1 MKKAK
6 RLLTFLLTAFMIFA
20 LLPRPALAAA
30 VTRLEA
36 ENAITSGSAKVATG
50 QAGASDGSVVGY
62 FNSDTAASVT
72 FADLQEAAGVVIGYS
87 SVYTG
92 TISVYVNN
100 THIRDAAVT
109 STGGWTGA
117 EQFKTIAL
125 DIGIKSGDDLK
136 LQCDPG
142 DVALNVDYL
151 DYSPFTPIPA
161 DGAITADGTYKL
173 SAYGGDKAITI
184 MAGRTV
190 TLTGGG
196 TTFTKSGINC
206 GTGVNLTLNNVTINH
221 NSCALSF
228 TGAGN
233 TLTLVG
239 ASSLQSGYEQP
250 GVKVEGATELT
261 IRGNGSLSAYG
272 GKYSAGIGSLGSG
285 GVITIDGGTVT
296 ATGGEYGAGIGGG
309 SLGSGGVITIDGGTV
324 TATGGENGAGIGGG
338 YRGSGGKITIKKGKV
353 TANDGSFA
361 AGIGG
366 GGSGGGGTITITG
379 GEVTATS
386 GSNSGGAGIGGGG
399 GSVGG
404 NGGTITISGGKV
416 TATGGGYGG
425 AGIGGGRGRG
435 GGTITISGGTV
446 KATSIAQGSGIG
458 GGGGGATAVAGD
470 GNIIRISGG
479 SVNAIAGSGID
490 KIGGGGGAGATPS
503 DALKNGDGVEV
514 YLTAIRLVGGDT
526 GNTAIASLV
535 PGLDGYDLKDV
546 FSDSSGKLYLYLP
559 QGTQITE
566 VNAAG
571 ILFAGNAVTASPP
584 TEHIFECDLS
594 PDERITNDLNH
605 LVWEAIKGSNSEQ
618 ADVKVALNL
627 PKAGENGTTIAW
639 SASPAGIIN
648 TDTGTIT
655 RPLDSAQGVSLSA
668 TVSYAGGTAKTKTFN
683 LTVPKHT
690 GRFEAEDA
698 VIVSGSIFSGAEAAG
713 ASEGKQ
719 VGNLSVKGI
728 SSVEWSSLP
737 ASSSVEIRYAS
748 QNNGTISI
756 YKNGTHVTD
765 ASFTASGGWY
775 GEGRFASLWLSL
787 EIAAGDSI
795 TVRYDDG
802 DAVLN
807 LDYMECYISSFENA
821 SISPASGTFDKTHPA
836 DVTTTIQWNDAAAVK
851 DVKAGTASIGAANY
865 NVSGNTLTV
874 NKGYLATLPMGEKV
888 LTVEFQRGASATLAV
903 NITKSWGT
911 TIAADGTYNLSDYG
925 SNSTT
930 KINTGLTVT
939 LEGAAATYT
948 NVTFYCEAGVK
959 LTINNVNI
967 DNSACHQVYALSFTG
982 EGSTLTLVGTNTLK
996 GGAREPGLKVEG
1008 TTQLTIRGSGS
1019 LTSTGGEFSAGI
1031 GGAINCAGGIL
1042 TIDGGTVTAIGGS
1055 SASGIGGGHNCGG
1068 GTTTINGGTVTA
1080 SGGQYGAG
1088 IGGGNT
1094 GAGGNTIINGGTVT
1108 AAGGLGSAGIGGGY
1122 NAVGGSTVTINGG
1135 TVKATGGSL
1144 GAGIGGGG
1152 SNVVGNVPGTGTV
1165 TISGG
1170 TIDAKGGGS
1179 GAGIG
1184 GGGANGTSAGGEGV
1198 VTITGGTITAIGGGA
1213 GIGGG
1218 NTLGSAF
1225 YSGGAGVVTITGGS
1239 VNAASTGGAA
1249 NIGGGKGS
1257 SGSTLKNSTGADVY
1271 LTSIQLSD
1279 SGANNAA
1286 VSWLTTDLADYEYGL
1301 NDVSSDSLG
1310 KLYLY
1315 LPQGTVT
1322 TKVGISNGN
1331 TFSGN
1336 ATTTAT
1342 SATFEFLL
1350 SVLTPDVRIEAD
1362 LALLDWNAIKGGN
1375 SAENDVK
1382 TALNLPKTGANS
1394 TDISWSASPAG
1405 IINADTGA
1413 VTRQLA
1419 DKTVAL
1425 TATVSYTGAAAKTKT
1440 FNLTVPA
1447 TTGKFEAE
1455 DAVTNARIYGDVQAV
1470 GASGGKQVGS
1480 ISTVGRYVQWNNL
1493 PASPMLEIR
1502 YASPNDGTISI
1513 YKNGAHIQDVTFAS
1527 TGDWYGE
1534 GCFGSLWLPLEIA
1547 SGNSLKVQYDTGDA
1561 ILNLDYLACYASLI
1575 KGAVISPASGTFDLN
1590 PAHQVDVATTV
1601 QWNDATS
1608 VTDVKLSGTTIGA
1621 ENYSVNEN
1629 TLSIKKEYLA
1639 AKSIGPLALTIIF
1652 DKGAS
1657 VTLTITVTDT
1667 TPKPTVSA
1675 SLSPAEAV
1683 FDLDDPGDV
1692 ATAIT
1697 WNDAKT
1703 VTGVVYGSDSLV
1715 ESTDFTVDE
1724 ATLTITEEFLSGLS
1738 LSDGDTVELVIS
1750 FDKGESATL
1759 TVEAQQDY
1767 VPGTDATL
1775 SGLTVGGSTVS
1786 GFAADT
1792 YSYNVEL
1799 PHGTLP
1805 ESVAATVGATVN
1817 DPKAAVSITQAV
1829 ELPGSATVVVTA
1841 EDGETKLTYTVNFTL
1856 GEAPAGT
1863 YSVTYDANGGSGGAP
1878 AESDKA
1884 AGATFAAADNTFT
1897 PPSGKKFKYWYTN
1910 PLGTGGAAYAKDTPD
1925 ATVTMPAHDLI
1936 LYAIWED
1943 ESTEVKRCY
1952 LEVKTLAGGTVK
1964 LNDDPTPLLA
1974 VYSEQYRMGTSI
1986 RLEAAASSGYTFV
1999 YWLNVENS
2007 SIISTSPVY
2016 EIIMGSGINVTAVFS
2031 KVPAAED
2038 TWYTVTF
2045 KDKSGKILQSTN
2057 VAKNESVTPPSA
2069 PPLFGYSFS
2078 HWSHPS
2084 GNVTSNMVITAVY
2097 VREAGTYTVAVTDG
2111 TLSTGGTEGSYK
2123 FDMPVRVVAGVA
2135 PDGQKFSHWEQDGK
2149 KVSTKPEF
2157 TFFAP
2162 MKNTS
2167 FAAVFVDNGTVLD
2180 NKPFITLSNDVMV
2193 NGTNGTIMFTAIK
2206 DLPVG
2211 YTLVESGVL
2220 LLISTTPVT
2229 ELTVDT
2235 PNVILGKILDTS
2247 TGQFYIMKSNV
2258 GAGGTWYGRAYLIC
2272 KDSEGNTLT
2281 VYSDNIENGTR

>member
-6 RLLTFLLTAFMIFA
+6 RLLTLLLTAFMIFA
-20 LLPRPALAAA
+20 MLPPMATAAG

-36 ENAITSGSAKVATG
+36 ENAITSGGAGVADG
-50 QAGASDGSVVGY
+50 QAGASGGKVVGY
-62 FNSDTAASVT
+62 FNSTADSVT
-72 FADLQEAAGVVIGYS
+72 FAGLQEAAGVVIGYS

-92 TISVYVNN
+92 TISIYLNN
-100 THIRDAAVT
+100 THVRDAAFT

-117 EQFKTIAL
+117 EHFKTIVL
-125 DIGIKSGDDLK
+125 DIDIKSGDNLK
-136 LQCDPG
+136 IQRDSG

-161 DGAITADGTYKL
+161 DGAITADGTYNL
-173 SAYGGDKAITI
+173 SAYSGDKAITI
-184 MAGRTV
+184 TAGRTV

-221 NSCALSF
+221 SSCALAF

-239 ASSLQSGYEQP
+239 ASSLRSGYEQP

-272 GKYSAGIGSLGSG
+272 GKFGAGIGSPGSGSPGSG

-470 GNIIRISGG
+470 GNIIKISGG
-479 SVNAIAGSGID
+479 SVNAIAGSDID

-503 DALKNGDGVEV
+503 DALENGDGVEV

-526 GNTAIASLV
+526 GNVAISSLATD
-535 PGLDGYDLKDV
+535 LDGYDLNDV

-559 QGTQITE
+559 QGTKITG

-571 ILFAGNAVTASPP
+571 IIFAGNAVTGSPP
-584 TEHIFECDLS
+584 TEHTFECDLP
-594 PDERITNDLNH
+594 PDERITTDLNH
-605 LVWEAIKGSNSEQ
+605 LVWDAIKGSNSEQ

-627 PKAGENGTTIAW
+627 PKTGENGTTIAW
-639 SASPAGIIN
+639 SASPTGIIN

-655 RPLDSAQGVSLSA
+655 RPLDSAKAVSLSA

-756 YKNGTHVTD
+756 YKNGTHVMD

-807 LDYMECYISSFENA
+807 LDYIECYISSFENA

-888 LTVEFQRGASATLAV
+888 LTVEFQRGASATLTV

-925 SNSTT
+925 SNSAT

-982 EGSTLTLVGTNTLK
+982 EGSTLTLAGTNTLK

-1094 GAGGNTIINGGTVT
+1094 GGGGNTIINGGTVT
-1108 AAGGLGSAGIGGGY
+1108 ATGGVGSAGIGGGY
-1122 NAVGGSTVTINGG
+1122 NAIGGSTVTINGG
-1135 TVKATGGSL
+1135 TVKASAGSL

-1152 SNVVGNVPGTGTV
+1152 SNVMGNVPGTGTV

-1170 TIDAKGGGS
+1170 TIEAKGGGS

-1198 VTITGGTITAIGGGA
+1198 VTITGGTITASGGGA

-1218 NTLGSAF
+1218 NNLGSSF

-1249 NIGGGKGS
+1249 SIGGGKGS
-1257 SGSTLKNSTGADVY
+1257 IGSTVKNAAGADVH
-1271 LTSIQLSD
+1271 LTTIQLSG
-1279 SGANNAA
+1279 SGADNAA
-1286 VSWLTTDLADYEYGL
+1286 VSWLTTNLAYTYGVK
-1301 NDVSSDSLG
+1301 NVSSDSLG

-1315 LPQGTVT
+1315 LPQETVT
-1322 TKVGISNGN
+1322 TKVGVPSGN
-1331 TFSGN
+1331 IFSGN

-1342 SATFEFLL
+1342 PATFEFPL
-1350 SVLTPDVRIEAD
+1350 SALTPDVRIEAAI
-1362 LALLDWNAIKGGN
+1362 ALLDWNTIKGGN

-1382 TALNLPKTGANS
+1382 TALNLPKTGANG
-1394 TDISWSASPAG
+1394 TAIAWSASPTG
-1405 IINADTGA
+1405 IINIDTGGVARQLDGNKA
-1413 VTRQLA
+1413 VT
-1419 DKTVAL
+1419 L
-1425 TATVSYTGAAAKTKT
+1425 TATVSYAGGTEKTKT

-1455 DAVTNARIYGDVQAV
+1455 DAATNARIFGDAQAV
-1470 GASGGKQVGS
+1470 GASGGKQVGD
-1480 ISTVGRYVQWNNL
+1480 INKVGRYVQWNNL
-1493 PASPMLEIR
+1493 PASPMVEIR
-1502 YASPNDGTISI
+1502 YASPNSGTISI

-1527 TGDWYGE
+1527 TGGWYGE

-1547 SGNSLKVQYDTGDA
+1547 SGDSLKVQYDTGDA
-1561 ILNLDYLACYASLI
+1561 ILNLDYLACYASPI
-1575 KGAVISPASGTFDLN
+1575 EGAVISPASGTFDKAA
-1590 PAHQVDVATTV
+1590 PANVTATVTL
-1601 QWNDATS
+1601 NDAVSISDIRAGTTSIGTESYS
-1608 VTDVKLSGTTIGA
+1608 VTDIDGA
-1621 ENYSVNEN
+1621 TA
-1629 TLSIKKEYLA
+1629 TLAINKEYLA
-1639 AKSIGPLALTIIF
+1639 VKAPGSLVLTVVF
-1652 DKGAS
+1652 AKGA
-1657 VTLTITVTDT
+1657 
-1667 TPKPTVSA
+1667 P
-1675 SLSPAEAV
+1675 
-1683 FDLDDPGDV
+1683 
-1692 ATAIT
+1692 
-1697 WNDAKT
+1697 
-1703 VTGVVYGSDSLV
+1703 
-1715 ESTDFTVDE
+1715 
-1724 ATLTITEEFLSGLS
+1724 ATLTIAIN
-1738 LSDGDTVELVIS
+1738 DAVPDTPVSIAAITGVTAPVCGAAPAAGIIETAQYTGTVAWNPVHNPFAASTVYTATI
-1750 FDKGESATL
+1750 TL
-1759 TVEAQQDY
+1759 TPKAGYTFNGVTGDFF
-1767 VPGTDATL
+1767 
-1775 SGLTVGGSTVS
+1775 TVT
-1786 GFAADT
+1786 
-1792 YSYNVEL
+1792 
-1799 PHGTLP
+1799 
-1805 ESVAATVGATVN
+1805 GATATN
-1817 DPKAAVSITQAV
+1817 AANSGII
-1829 ELPGSATVVVTA
+1829 TA
-1841 EDGETKLTYTVNFTL
+1841 EF
-1856 GEAPAGT
+1856 PATGAEPAVT
-1863 YSVTYDANGGSGGAP
+1863 YSVTYDANGGTGTAP
-1878 AESDKA
+1878 TESVKT
-1884 AGATFAAADNTFT
+1884 AGATFAAANNTFT
-1897 PPSGKKFKYWYTN
+1897 PPGGKKFKYWYTN
-1910 PLGTGGAAYAKDTPD
+1910 PLGTGGTAYAKDTPD

-1936 LYAIWED
+1936 LYAVWED
-1943 ESTEVKRCY
+1943 VSTAVKRGY
-1952 LEVKTLAGGTVK
+1952 LEVKTLAGGAVK
-1964 LNDDPTPLLA
+1964 LNGDSEPLLT
-1974 VYSEQYRMGTSI
+1974 VYSKPCEMGDSI
-1986 RLEAAASSGYTFV
+1986 RLEAEANPGYIFA
-1999 YWLNVENS
+1999 YWLNVES
-2007 SIISTSPVY
+2007 SSVISTSPDY
-2016 EIIMGSGINVTAVFS
+2016 EIIMGSGINLIAVFS
-2031 KVPAAED
+2031 KAPAAGD

-2045 KDKSGKILQSTN
+2045 KDKAGRILQMTS
-2057 VAKNESVTPPSA
+2057 VAKNGSVTPPAA
-2069 PPLFGYSFS
+2069 PPLFGYTFS
-2078 HWSHPS
+2078 HWSQPS
-2084 GNVTSNMVITAVY
+2084 NNITSDRVITAVY
-2097 VREAGTYTVAVTDG
+2097 LRDTVTGTHTVTVTGG
-2111 TLSTGGTEGSYK
+2111 TLSTGGTAGSYK
-2123 FDMPVRVVAGVA
+2123 FDMPVTVVADGA
-2135 PDGQKFSHWEQDGK
+2135 PEGQKFSHWEQDGA
-2149 KVSTKPEF
+2149 KVSTKSTF
-2157 TFFAP
+2157 TFFTP
-2162 MKNTS
+2162 MENTTLV
-2167 FAAVFVDNGTVLD
+2167 AVFVDIGEEIE
-2180 NKPFITLSNDVMV
+2180 NKPFITLSDDVMV
-2193 NGTNGTIMFTAIK
+2193 NSTNGTIMFTAIK
-2206 DLPVG
+2206 DLPAG
-2211 YTLVESGVL
+2211 FTLVESGVL
-2220 LLISTTPVT
+2220 LLKSAAPV
-2229 ELTVDT
+2229 TVDT

-2247 TGQFYIMKSNV
+2247 ANQFYIIKGNV
-2258 GAGGTWYGRAYLIC
+2258 EDGDTWYGRAYLIY
-2272 KDSEGNTLT
+2272 KDSEGNTAT
-2281 VYSDNIENGTR
+2281 VYSANIAQGTR